1 MSWKRTALVF
11 LVLFMTGGP
20 AFAAKPQNPPAPA
33 VAAPEVYSV
42 KIDYNNG
49 LVIVEGAD
57 LDPVSATA
65 TLAGVNLTLD
75 GASTDTTLLFPFSP
89 AVSAVV
95 DELGTYVM
103 NITTAGGSFIVSAFI
118 PFALVVAPPPPPP
131 GPDCPCSTEWDIA
144 STTPSPDGFAGL
156 TPWCNED
163 YGDYLSVQFYDV
175 PANNYWVLRADWDG
189 SSSGTCELFLDGPLR
204 PLTTQAEFDA
214 CADYINNIVT
224 VWGSQ
229 GNLCLY

>member
-1 MSWKRTALVF
+1 MAWKQTALAF
-11 LVLFMTGGP
+11 LVLSLVCGS
-20 AFAAKPQNPPAPA
+20 AFAAKPQQPPAPA

-49 LVIVEGAD
+49 LIVVTGSD
-57 LDPVSATA
+57 LDPVTATA
-65 TLAGVNLTLD
+65 TIAGVNLTLD
-75 GASTDTTLLFPFSP
+75 GSSTDTTLLFPFSP

-95 DELGTYVM
+95 DELGTYVI
-103 NITTAGGSFIVSAFI
+103 NVTTGGGSFTVSAFI

-131 GPDCPCSTEWDIA
+131 GPDCPCSPEWDIA
-144 STTPSPDGFAGL
+144 STTPSPGGFAGQ

-163 YGDYLSVQFYDV
+163 YGNYVSVQFYDI

-204 PLTTQAEFDA
+204 SLTTQAEFDA
-214 CADYINNIVT
+214 CAAYLNNIVT

-229 GNLCLY
+229 GNTCLY